1 MARGRDTR
9 TLLTRIVR
17 EKSVREQ
24 NRRRQE
30 GAKRTTESSTLDSQH
45 PVRLID
51 RARWTT
57 TLPGGRAADGEGE
70 RWKLLPRKG
79 TWEGVYDRREGKIF
93 PSLFSPFAVSLFLSL
108 SLSHFRLFSLPCIFQ
123 HFSLCFYPPVL
134 FNDIYSIP
142 PLFFLSLSLIL
153 LCLYCLYAALCF
165 SYRTGSEKEGEGLL
179 LRWVKEVIL
188 KGERDVK
195 RYAEV
200 RGRKRML
207 MGLQRE
213 CNKDRNCAEE

>member
-57 TLPGGRAADGEGE
+57 TLPRGRAADGEGE

-79 TWEGVYDRREGKIF
+79 TREGVYDRREGKIF
-93 PSLFSPFAVSLFLSL
+93 PSLFSPFAASIFLFLSL
-108 SLSHFRLFSLPCIFQ
+108 IFVSLRSCVPFNISLSVFVLSFCLTIF
-123 HFSLCFYPPVL
+123 
-134 FNDIYSIP
+134 IP
-142 PLFFLSLSLIL
+142 FLLSFLDSLSLSFSLSLFNFIL
-153 LCLYCLYAALCF
+153 
-165 SYRTGSEKEGEGLL
+165 SSLL
-179 LRWVKEVIL
+179 VCSSLFLVQNRIR
-188 KGERDVK
+188 ER
-195 RYAEV
+195 
-200 RGRKRML
+200 G
-207 MGLQRE
+207 
-213 CNKDRNCAEE
+213 